1 MHTGLPQEV
10 FNGLAT
16 RGRCRSQAHPSELS
30 TAGRWCLLP
39 GSSQWGQDTKSRV
52 QVAYPDSGRGSKAL
66 KTFIKEHAAVKL
78 RQIQDSANFF
88 QLARDKFGVI
98 RQSGESLRTPDEIHQ
113 SFSGLCSSLRA
124 AEEMLIVPQLPNVQD
139 LYTAE
144 NRSHMKPELPEDLA
158 LHFHI
163 SSVYLVLTVLI
174 VAPSAKR
181 PSSGQSQR
189 SSGVC
194 DSDTQ
199 WIGATFEYGSNVY
212 EVVNQLQ
219 VSGKSV
225 VYTTVKS
232 ICHSNSSI
240 M

>member
-1 MHTGLPQEV
+1 VSLHRGDGVYCLAAVSGDKILKAEITLKLP
-10 FNGLAT
+10 
-16 RGRCRSQAHPSELS
+16 
-30 TAGRWCLLP
+30 
-39 GSSQWGQDTKSRV
+39 
-52 QVAYPDSGRGSKAL
+52 GRGSKAL

-88 QLARDKFGVI
+88 QLARDKFAVI

-113 SFSGLCSSLRA
+113 SFSGLCSSLRT

-189 SSGVC
+189 SSGASC

-219 VSGKSV
+219 VKSKV
-225 VYTTVKS
+225 PWLADVLKLLQEAQELSQDLIDKVTLFRSMGLTRK
-232 ICHSNSSI
+232 
-240 M
+240 